1 MNRDQKNSI
10 FFPFVFLLVFF
21 TKCDFAF
28 SAPDFCGQ
36 EIQIKGESS
45 HACEKAYKKYLTG
58 KYREC
63 TYTHWLIRLNDT
75 LNRCHADVMN
85 RELDKRLLPLKEKDP
100 VQFAKEMTLQKE
112 FNEAVKKF
120 CDRYAECGGT
130 MYQYVVPSC
139 YAGLNQYR
147 TDQAIQVNKNQLVL
161 PNEVVTAKWSKD
173 FKGFAEQFTV
183 YPEEVWKGKKIPSNR
198 TERVLSEIEKVIQV
212 KGDDLC
218 ALE

>member
-1 MNRDQKNSI
+1 MNSSQKNFI
-10 FFPFVFLLVFF
+10 FCLLLLLFVFLAKSHL
-21 TKCDFAF
+21 AF
-28 SAPDFCGQ
+28 SAPDYCEQ

-45 HACEKAYKKYLTG
+45 NDCERAYKKYLIG

-75 LNRCHADVMN
+75 LNQCHAHVMN

-100 VQFAKEMTLQKE
+100 MQFAKEMTLQKE
-112 FNEAVKKF
+112 FNDAVKKF

-130 MYQYVVPSC
+130 MYQYIVPSC

-147 TDQAIQVNKNQLVL
+147 TDQAIAVNKNQLFL
-161 PNEVVTAKWSKD
+161 PNEVVAAKWSKD

-198 TERVLSEIEKVIQV
+198 TERVLSGIEKVIQV